1 MLTNDLRG
9 IGFAE
14 VRSRITGNRLE
25 VYSRLLAHGPA
36 TCTELAA
43 AMGWDKCS
51 VRPRVTE
58 LCELAHAVATGNRR
72 NCEHEFVA
80 LSAGEAEVLH
90 NAATRRDPPKEQAA
104 EHSPKTDPRPAPGS
118 LAAELATA
126 AKEMQTGFFL

>member
-1 MLTNDLRG
+1 MLSIDLRG

-43 AMGWDKCS
+43 VMGWDKCS
-51 VRPRVTE
+51 VRPRVSE

-72 NCEHEFVA
+72 NSEHEFAA
-80 LSAGEAEVLH
+80 LSAGDAEVLH
-90 NAATRRDPPKEQAA
+90 EAATRRDPPRADQ
-104 EHSPKTDPRPAPGS
+104 PDTRPAPG
-118 LAAELATA
+118 AMAQEIAQH
-126 AKEMQTGFFL
+126 AKEIQTGFFL

>member
-1 MLTNDLRG
+1 MLSIDLRG

-43 AMGWDKCS
+43 VMGWDKCS
-51 VRPRVTE
+51 VRPRVSE

-72 NCEHEFVA
+72 QGEHEFAA
-80 LSAGEAEVLH
+80 LSAGDAERIH
-90 NAATRRDPPKEQAA
+90 AARISAPDGHTQHEGKPAA
-104 EHSPKTDPRPAPGS
+104 DTRPAPGA
-118 LAAELATA
+118 LAYEIARH
-126 AKEMQTGFFL
+126 AKEIQTGFFL